1 MSADRSF
8 RWRLVVG
15 STAWT
20 AGALLVVSASL
31 VVFLGAH
38 PRLHTAILGWY
49 ISVPM
54 LLVVVLGVVLMA
66 AGALQIRRGLSAVDQ
81 LRARLAAVHRGDEQ
95 VLRGRY
101 PAEVQ
106 PLVDDLNALLAD
118 RSRRVTRAVEAAGD
132 LAHGL
137 KTPLAVLA
145 RDAELAAASGDRT
158 LADSMMSQVDRMR
171 RQIDYYLAGARAA
184 AAAHTPGA
192 VCTLAPTLDRLVRAL
207 ERLHADR
214 ALRIEQD
221 VSEDHV
227 VRCAPE
233 DVEEMLGNLLDNA
246 CTWARARVR
255 ISSALVQHSVVLDID
270 DDGPGLHPDMA
281 ARVLGRGE
289 RADER
294 VPGSGL
300 GLAIVRHV
308 AKAYG
313 GSIGLERSP
322 LGGLRARLTLH
333 AGRQAP
339 AERSPLASGD
349 APIA

>member
-15 STAWT
+15 STVWT
-20 AGALLVVSASL
+20 AGTLLVVSASL
-31 VVFLGAH
+31 VVFLAAH
-38 PRLHTAILGWY
+38 PRVHTAILGWF
-49 ISVPM
+49 IAAPM
-54 LLVVVLGVVLMA
+54 LLAVVLGVVLMTV
-66 AGALQIRRGLSAVDQ
+66 GALHIRRGLSAVDE
-81 LRARLAAVHRGDEQ
+81 LRARLAAVRRGDAP
-95 VLRGRY
+95 VLPGRY

-118 RSRRVTRAVEAAGD
+118 RAQRVARAVDAAGD

-171 RQIDYYLAGARAA
+171 RQIDCYLAGARAA
-184 AAAHTPGA
+184 AAARTPGA

-214 ALRIEQD
+214 ALRIELRIP
-221 VSEDHV
+221 EDHA
-227 VRCAPE
+227 VRCTPE

-246 CTWARARVR
+246 CTWARFRVQVT
-255 ISSALVQHSVVLDID
+255 SVLAQDSVVLNVD

-300 GLAIVRHV
+300 GLAIVRQV
-308 AKAYG
+308 AEAYG

-333 AGRQAP
+333 AADP
-339 AERSPLASGD
+339 ARGEAGS
-349 APIA
+349 

>member
-1 MSADRSF
+1 M
-8 RWRLVVG
+8 
-15 STAWT
+15 
-20 AGALLVVSASL
+20 
-31 VVFLGAH
+31 
-38 PRLHTAILGWY
+38 
-49 ISVPM
+49 PM

-192 VCTLAPTLDRLVRAL
+192 VCTLAPR
-207 ERLHADR
+207 
-214 ALRIEQD
+214 
-221 VSEDHV
+221 
-227 VRCAPE
+227 
-233 DVEEMLGNLLDNA
+233 
-246 CTWARARVR
+246 
-255 ISSALVQHSVVLDID
+255 
-270 DDGPGLHPDMA
+270 
-281 ARVLGRGE
+281 
-289 RADER
+289 
-294 VPGSGL
+294 
-300 GLAIVRHV
+300 
-308 AKAYG
+308 
-313 GSIGLERSP
+313 SI
-322 LGGLRARLTLH
+322 
-333 AGRQAP
+333 
-339 AERSPLASGD
+339 AS
-349 APIA
+349 